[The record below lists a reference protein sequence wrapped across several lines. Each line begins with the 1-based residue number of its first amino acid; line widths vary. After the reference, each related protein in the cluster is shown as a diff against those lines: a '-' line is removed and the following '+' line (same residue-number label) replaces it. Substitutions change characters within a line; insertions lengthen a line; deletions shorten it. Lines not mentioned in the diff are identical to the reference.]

1 MKICNREIKAIIFDL
16 DGTLIDS
23 TFVWREVD
31 KEFFGR
37 RNREIPPTYLEDIAH
52 VGLPEAAILTRTKYG
67 VKESQEEIL
76 KEWHDSVAYKYEHQ
90 IQLKPFAKEYLDYL
104 KKNNIKL
111 AIATASQPDLYE
123 PCLKRLG
130 VFDYF
135 ITIAD
140 VNKVHAGKSSVKLY
154 NYVADILG
162 EKPENIAVF
171 EDIYVGLK
179 TAFENGFLSIAV
191 DDVNSRKDNELKQKY
206 SHLFIKS
213 FEDMM

>member
-1 MKICNREIKAIIFDL
+1 MGYKILAKTELCPNQYELTIEAPYIVRNAQAGQFIIF
-16 DGTLIDS
+16 
-23 TFVWREVD
+23 R
-31 KEFFGR
+31 
-37 RNREIPPTYLEDIAH
+37 A
-52 VGLPEAAILTRTKYG
+52 
-67 VKESQEEIL
+67 EENGERVPL
-76 KEWHDSVAYKYEHQ
+76 
-90 IQLKPFAKEYLDYL
+90 
-104 KKNNIKL
+104 
-111 AIATASQPDLYE
+111 
-123 PCLKRLG
+123 
-130 VFDYF
+130 
-135 ITIAD
+135 TIAD

-179 TAFENGFLSIAV
+179 TAYENGFLSIAV